1 MDQKHRNMHV
11 MKYTCATKSI
21 RSQRLKQPM
30 CLVPNSFFP
39 LPSLFFSS
47 LKPLIPQLADER
59 TFPYAV
65 FLCQHWRLIFAPR
78 RTKEAGGMV
87 KNRLTQANTAKPPR
101 QYETQR
107 GRKDDGWLRKRNTKR
122 ERRVIRQACN
132 GKMKL
137 CSSDITRVI

>member
-59 TFPYAV
+59 TFPYV
-65 FLCQHWRLIFAPR
+65 KPIQRNHRDNMRPNGVER
-78 RTKEAGGMV
+78 MMDGSEKEIPNVNA
-87 KNRLTQANTAKPPR
+87 
-101 QYETQR
+101 E
-107 GRKDDGWLRKRNTKR
+107 
-122 ERRVIRQACN
+122 
-132 GKMKL
+132 
-137 CSSDITRVI
+137 